1 MQYLFNTLTFGGLTA
16 TFLATLTMWDDPSIL
31 NLLLAQGSLTL
42 TAWSSITADHIK
54 CVRKPSNTLLLQS
67 STDSKP

>member
-16 TFLATLTMWDDPSIL
+16 TFPSYSHNVDDPSIL

-54 CVRKPSNTLLLQS
+54 MRKKTEQHIAAAKQHRL
-67 STDSKP
+67 